1 MSTEVAA
8 VIFDKVKVLPPEQQ
22 NGVLEFIEKLGKPSV
37 APAQSIWEE
46 IREIVEDVPD
56 EIWEQA
62 PRDGSLNVDHYLYGA
77 PKK

>member
-1 MSTEVAA
+1 MSTEIAQ
-8 VIFDKVKVLPPEQQ
+8 VIFDKVKDLETDQQREVLNFVERLRAPD
-22 NGVLEFIEKLGKPSV
+22 KPASK
-37 APAQSIWEE
+37 SIWEE

-56 EIWEQA
+56 EVWEQL